1 VNGLPLALFAALAL
15 WAVLAVIAYA
25 IYLAV
30 T

>member
-1 VNGLPLALFAALAL
+1 LKGLPFALIASLAL

-30 T
+30 A